1 MSSNQQ
7 SGECIGTQVQRVVIK
22 SILFK
27 MVVVMSVSYV
37 WGCSYLLYAIGRF
50 CEKYSALFLFSK
62 IINLLP
68 IYLKGKYRNSRPK
81 MNVYNTMKIAQYHL
95 HFILLY
101 IQQKLKDGMKV
112 TQSAFVVFYYS
123 FQTQGK
129 LVFSIKRM
137 KLL

>member
-27 MVVVMSVSYV
+27 MVVIMSVSYV

-50 CEKYSALFLFSK
+50 CEKYYALFLFSK

-68 IYLKGKYRNSRPK
+68 IYLKGKYRNSK
-81 MNVYNTMKIAQYHL
+81 TQNECLQYNEDCIVSPSFHP
-95 HFILLY
+95 FIYSTKAKRWNEGYIECFCCLLLFLLDSRE
-101 IQQKLKDGMKV
+101 I
-112 TQSAFVVFYYS
+112 SIFY
-123 FQTQGK
+123 
-129 LVFSIKRM
+129 
-137 KLL
+137 